1 MNSIGA
7 NDVMAPPAVDPIA
20 SSLKT
25 RVISTVVLLPIV
37 VALLYVGGL
46 GFALFL
52 AFVAVLMAVEWDRL
66 TGGRGFG
73 QQGVMLAAG
82 LVLAL
87 TLGYLGKM
95 DWALSALLPIAVV
108 LALLGQFLG
117 RGMAWPVLGL
127 FWLGLPC
134 LALMWLRMGDQG
146 MLAVLWLFLSVWS
159 CDTGAYVSGRS
170 IGGPKLAPRISP
182 NKTWA
187 GLLGGILAAA
197 VASMLL
203 ALISGSGSIML
214 FAILGALL
222 ALISQCGDLAESS
235 LKRRFDVKDS
245 STLIPGHGGILD
257 RADGVLFAAPAL
269 VLFFMIHE
277 TGFSS
282 WY

>member
-7 NDVMAPPAVDPIA
+7 NDVMAPPATDLITP
-20 SSLKT
+20 SLKS
-25 RVISTVVLLPIV
+25 RVISAAVLLPIV

-52 AFVAVLMAVEWDRL
+52 AFAAVLMAGEWDRL

-82 LVLAL
+82 LVLVL
-87 TLGYLGKM
+87 TLGYLGKVE
-95 DWALSALLPIAVV
+95 WALMVLLPIGVV
-108 LALLGQFLG
+108 LALLGHFWG
-117 RGMAWPVLGL
+117 RGMVWPVLGL

-146 MLAVLWLFLSVWS
+146 MLAVLWLLLSVWS
-159 CDTGAYVSGRS
+159 CDTGAYISGRS

-187 GLLGGILAAA
+187 GLLGGILAAV
-197 VASMLL
+197 VASVLL
-203 ALISGSGSIML
+203 ALISGSGSTVV
-214 FAILGALL
+214 FAIQGALL

-245 STLIPGHGGILD
+245 GNLIPGHGGILD
-257 RADGVLFAAPAL
+257 RVDGVLFAAPAL
-269 VLFFMIHE
+269 VLFFMIH
-277 TGFSS
+277 
-282 WY
+282 

>member
-7 NDVMAPPAVDPIA
+7 NDVMAPPAADLIA
-20 SSLKT
+20 PSLKT
-25 RVISTVVLLPIV
+25 RVISAAVLLPIV
-37 VALLYVGGL
+37 VAFLYVGGL

-52 AFVAVLMAVEWDRL
+52 AFAAVLIAGEWDRL

-82 LVLAL
+82 LVLVL
-87 TLGYLGKM
+87 TLGYLGKVE
-95 DWALSALLPIAVV
+95 WALMVLLPIAVV
-108 LALLGQFLG
+108 LALLGQFWG
-117 RGMAWPVLGL
+117 RGMVWPVLGL

-146 MLAVLWLFLSVWS
+146 MLAVLWLFVSVWS
-159 CDTGAYVSGRS
+159 CDTGAYISGRS

-187 GLLGGILAAA
+187 GLLGGILAAV
-197 VASMLL
+197 VASVLL
-203 ALISGSGSIML
+203 ALISGSGSTVV
-214 FAILGALL
+214 FAIQGALL

-245 STLIPGHGGILD
+245 GNLIPGHGGILD
-257 RADGVLFAAPAL
+257 RVDGVLFAAPAL
-269 VLFFMIHE
+269 VLFFMIH
-277 TGFSS
+277 
-282 WY
+282 

>member
-7 NDVMAPPAVDPIA
+7 NDVMAPPAADLIA
-20 SSLKT
+20 PSLKT
-25 RVISTVVLLPIV
+25 RVISAAVLLPIV
-37 VALLYVGGL
+37 VAFLYVGGL

-52 AFVAVLMAVEWDRL
+52 AFAAVLMAGEWDRL

-82 LVLAL
+82 LVLVL
-87 TLGYLGKM
+87 TLGYLGKVE
-95 DWALSALLPIAVV
+95 WALMVLLPIGLV
-108 LALLGQFLG
+108 LALLGQFWG
-117 RGMAWPVLGL
+117 RGMVWPVLGL

-159 CDTGAYVSGRS
+159 CDTGAYFSGRS

-187 GLLGGILAAA
+187 GLLGGILAAM
-197 VASMLL
+197 VASVLL
-203 ALISGSGSIML
+203 ALISGSGLTVL
-214 FAILGALL
+214 FAIQGALL

-235 LKRRFDVKDS
+235 IKRRFDVKDS
-245 STLIPGHGGILD
+245 GNLIPGHGGILD
-257 RADGVLFAAPAL
+257 RADGVLFAAPAMA
-269 VLFFMIHE
+269 LFFMIH
-277 TGFSS
+277 
-282 WY
+282 

>member
-7 NDVMAPPAVDPIA
+7 NDVMAPPAADLIA
-20 SSLKT
+20 PSLKT
-25 RVISTVVLLPIV
+25 RVISAVVLLPIV
-37 VALLYVGGL
+37 VAFLCVGGL

-52 AFVAVLMAVEWDRL
+52 AFAAVLMAGEWDRL

-87 TLGYLGKM
+87 TLGYLGKVE
-95 DWALSALLPIAVV
+95 WALLVLIPIAVV
-108 LALLGQFLG
+108 LALLSQYFG

-159 CDTGAYVSGRS
+159 CDTGAYFSGRS

-187 GLLGGILAAA
+187 GLLGGILAAM
-197 VASMLL
+197 VASVLL
-203 ALISGSGSIML
+203 ALFSGSGLTVL
-214 FAILGALL
+214 FAIQGALL

-245 STLIPGHGGILD
+245 GNLIPGHGGILD
-257 RADGVLFAAPAL
+257 RVDGVLFAAPAL
-269 VLFFMIHE
+269 VLFFMIH
-277 TGFSS
+277 
-282 WY
+282 

>member
-7 NDVMAPPAVDPIA
+7 NDAMAPPAADLIA
-20 SSLKT
+20 PSLKT
-25 RVISTVVLLPIV
+25 RVISAAVLLPIV
-37 VALLYVGGL
+37 VAFLYVGGL

-52 AFVAVLMAVEWDRL
+52 AFAAVLMAGEWDRL

-82 LVLAL
+82 LVLVL
-87 TLGYLGKM
+87 TLGYLGKVE
-95 DWALSALLPIAVV
+95 WALLVLLPIAVV
-108 LALLGQFLG
+108 LALLGQFWG
-117 RGMAWPVLGL
+117 RGMVWPVLGL

-146 MLAVLWLFLSVWS
+146 MLAVLWLLLSVWS
-159 CDTGAYVSGRS
+159 CDTGAYISGRS

-187 GLLGGILAAA
+187 GLLGGILAAM
-197 VASMLL
+197 VASVLL
-203 ALISGSGSIML
+203 ALISGSGSTVL
-214 FAILGALL
+214 FAIQGALL

-245 STLIPGHGGILD
+245 GNLIPGHGGILD
-257 RADGVLFAAPAL
+257 RVDGVLFAAPTL
-269 VLFFMIHE
+269 VLFFMIP
-277 TGFSS
+277 
-282 WY
+282 

>member
-7 NDVMAPPAVDPIA
+7 NDAMAPPAADLIA
-20 SSLKT
+20 PSLKT
-25 RVISTVVLLPIV
+25 RVISAAVLLPIV
-37 VALLYVGGL
+37 VAFLYVGGL

-52 AFVAVLMAVEWDRL
+52 AFAAVLMAGEWDRL

-82 LVLAL
+82 LVLVL
-87 TLGYLGKM
+87 TLGYLGKVE
-95 DWALSALLPIAVV
+95 WALMVLLPIAVV
-108 LALLGQFLG
+108 LALLGQFWG
-117 RGMAWPVLGL
+117 RGMVWPVLGL

-146 MLAVLWLFLSVWS
+146 MLAVLWLLLSVWS
-159 CDTGAYVSGRS
+159 CDTGAYISGRS

-187 GLLGGILAAA
+187 GLLGGILAAV
-197 VASMLL
+197 VASVLL
-203 ALISGSGSIML
+203 ALISGSGSTVV
-214 FAILGALL
+214 FAIQGALL

-245 STLIPGHGGILD
+245 GNLIPGHGGILD
-257 RADGVLFAAPAL
+257 RVDGVLFAAPAL
-269 VLFFMIHE
+269 VLFFMIH
-277 TGFSS
+277 
-282 WY
+282 

>member
-7 NDVMAPPAVDPIA
+7 NDAMAPPAADLIA
-20 SSLKT
+20 PSLKT
-25 RVISTVVLLPIV
+25 RVISAAVLLPIV
-37 VALLYVGGL
+37 VAFLYVGGL

-52 AFVAVLMAVEWDRL
+52 AFAAILMAGEWDRL

-82 LVLAL
+82 LVLVL
-87 TLGYLGKM
+87 TLGYLGKVE
-95 DWALSALLPIAVV
+95 WALLVLLPIAVV
-108 LALLGQFLG
+108 LALLGQFWG

-146 MLAVLWLFLSVWS
+146 MLAVFWLFLSVWS

-187 GLLGGILAAA
+187 GLLGGILAAM
-197 VASMLL
+197 VASVLL
-203 ALISGSGSIML
+203 ALISGSESTVL
-214 FAILGALL
+214 FAIQGALL

-235 LKRRFDVKDS
+235 VKRRFDVKDS
-245 STLIPGHGGILD
+245 GNLIPGHGGILD

-269 VLFFMIHE
+269 VLLFMIQ
-277 TGFSS
+277 
-282 WY
+282 